1 MNSDIIKK
9 RKGENM
15 ISVKDITT
23 HTLIIKKS
31 EFVCTLI
38 PCSDIDQTKQLIE
51 EYSDP
56 HATHNCVAYIIGS
69 HERAHDDGEPS
80 QTAGMPML
88 NVLKMQGLT
97 NIIAIVTRY
106 FGGIKLGAGGLTRA
120 YSQSVSEALKVAQI
134 VEKEL
139 VDLYEITIDYPFTRK
154 FEHLLKQQNI
164 KCIHQEYN
172 EKVSYQCYL
181 KKQEFLSQV
190 QELTRNQFHY
200 KKISSDYIEKQN

>member
-1 MNSDIIKK
+1 
-9 RKGENM
+9 M

-23 HTLIIKKS
+23 HTIIIKKS
-31 EFVCTLI
+31 EFVCHLI
-38 PCSDIDQTKQLIE
+38 PCSDVDQAKSLIQ

-56 HATHNCVAYIIGS
+56 QATHNCVAYIIGPY
-69 HERAHDDGEPS
+69 ERAHDDGEPS

-120 YSQSVSEALKVAQI
+120 YSQSVAETLKQAEI

-139 VDLYEITIDYPFTRK
+139 VDLYQITIDYSFVRK
-154 FEHLLKQQNI
+154 FEHLLKQMNI

-172 EKVSYQCYL
+172 EQVSYQCYI
-181 KKQEFLSQV
+181 KDEHFINSIVEMTSNQ
-190 QELTRNQFHY
+190 LTY
-200 KKISSDYIEKQN
+200 KKIGQDFIEKEN

>member
-1 MNSDIIKK
+1 
-9 RKGENM
+9 M
-15 ISVKDITT
+15 ISVKDITK
-23 HTLIIKKS
+23 HTIVIKKS
-31 EFVCTLI
+31 EFVCHLI
-38 PCSDIDQTKQLIE
+38 PCSDIEKAKSLIE

-56 HATHNCVAYIIGS
+56 QATHNCIAYIIGPY
-69 HERAHDDGEPS
+69 ERASDDGEPS

-120 YSQSVSEALKVAQI
+120 YTQSVAETLKKADI

-139 VDLYEITIDYPFTRK
+139 VDLYQIDIDYTFIRK
-154 FEHLLKQQNI
+154 FEHLLKQHNI

-172 EKVSYQCYL
+172 EQVSYQCYL
-181 KKQEFLSQV
+181 KDVHFLDIIQD
-190 QELTRNQFHY
+190 LTSNQFTY
-200 KKISSDYIEKQN
+200 EIISQDYIEKEN